1 MNKSTVEKSMHHR
14 NIVKLI
20 QKRKL
25 KNFIAKHPKIK
36 KNNVSAFFGYGF
48 EFISFLQ
55 HFLNVPYMHVLS
67 FLYLVN
73 INPKARTM
81 EDFLGLSFKTI
92 KKYFWNV
99 VSEISKQPIAQLLV
113 QEFYWNKHY
122 TGGHGIKYLTFVT
135 PSGLIAGVF
144 GYLPGSEDDLSILK
158 KCPIFQDNPSITFL
172 GDKKFKTTEFDNIY
186 APIKGKRDDL
196 TQEYLNY
203 NFEFSQ
209 VRIVVEQLNNRL
221 KNFKILSDRCK
232 FKFKDIINGNHE
244 KIFFAIA
251 KLTNLNILFNHP
263 VDKKR
268 YFSNLLY

>member
-1 MNKSTVEKSMHHR
+1 
-14 NIVKLI
+14 
-20 QKRKL
+20 
-25 KNFIAKHPKIK
+25 
-36 KNNVSAFFGYGF
+36 
-48 EFISFLQ
+48 
-55 HFLNVPYMHVLS
+55 MHVLS

-99 VSEISKQPIAQLLV
+99 VSEISKQPIFDLIDKKNLNYLVVDTTYIYIQRPNYLV

-244 KIFFAIA
+244 KIFFCHCKIN
-251 KLTNLNILFNHP
+251 KFEHTF
-263 VDKKR
+263 
-268 YFSNLLY
+268 